1 MPTESILPEIVVW
14 FRRDLRLSD
23 NPALGFARAALPA
36 AFLKEAGR
44 HFYVN
49 YTRTPDRLGASAR
62 GERTERC
69 PSIRDRGTMTGSG
82 AGRG

>member
-1 MPTESILPEIVVW
+1 
-14 FRRDLRLSD
+14 
-23 NPALGFARAALPA
+23 
-36 AFLKEAGR
+36 
-44 HFYVN
+44 VN